1 MAGFNDYQSGGK
13 GFNSPDKIIENATYR
28 EFMQQAGGKDGLAS
42 KDQADVVNILN
53 NILDQLV
60 QNTNISNEQTNEIK
74 SALHERV
81 MGTANAPQ
89 AAKEG
94 TSLLNSF
101 IKSNTELIKGL
112 SQQKGL
118 TGNERGTLG
127 NISNSSLKQLVMLN
141 QGILNTLKQIA
152 VGINT
157 SAGIFDKFHA
167 DFIEIDASNDKR
179 EDKAN
184 QEQLGKLDLVRQII
198 AYGLFS
204 SPTVNKLQQLGTSLM
219 GLGLMKVMGSNAPE
233 PIKKLAAG
241 AIYLQIPQTLMQI
254 IGIVVTQSLSKWL
267 MTSASNLLKNGLKD
281 GLANPAKNMFGNIGA
296 NSSKLLPKKTNPFAI
311 GGALLV
317 AGIGATV
324 AGVMAH
330 RKKMKEND
338 AKIDADPRFSEDQKE
353 REKLKA
359 HSASGARAGIA
370 GGVLT
375 GAGIGAIVGSII
387 LPSVGT
393 AKGAVVGG
401 LIGLIA
407 GPLIGAIVG
416 GWKHFGILGK
426 DIKAGFSK
434 GLQTV
439 GDKITQGAKWASEHK
454 DQFLSVLKPINK
466 VLSII
471 LEMLQPFFALFKML
485 YNAASKFFNKNK
497 GDKGP
502 NTIFNPGKSGV
513 IGNALERLNK
523 GSTKY
528 TVDKKG
534 NAYIGGHLITSG
546 YGERIHPSGTGNKM
560 DGKKHFHKGVDIAY
574 KEGEKISAFMGGQVV
589 YAGDRNDGYGN
600 TVEIKDKNG
609 AIHKYHH
616 GQSIPQAI
624 MDAYR
629 TGKTIDDN
637 TVVMKAGHTGYAT
650 GTHLDYEVWQNG
662 KHTHPLEYLAK
673 QAEEKARAEKA
684 KKEAE
689 EAKWRK
695 EHPIQAKA
703 KDATNLVKQAVS
715 ANNNSKS
722 DKTGIKDFVDRQN
735 GTTVNLVNGGMK

>member
-28 EFMQQAGGKDGLAS
+28 EFMQQAGGKEGLAS

-53 NILDQLV
+53 SMLNQLV
-60 QNTNISNEQTNEIK
+60 QNTNISNEYVNEIK

-101 IKSNTELIKGL
+101 IKSNTELLKGL
-112 SQQKGL
+112 SQQKAL

-127 NISNSSLKQLVMLN
+127 SISNSSLKQLVMLN

-179 EDKAN
+179 EEKAN

-204 SPTVNKLQQLGTSLM
+204 SPTVSKLQQLGTSLM

-254 IGIVVTQSLSKWL
+254 IGIVITQSLSKWL

-281 GLANPAKNMFGNIGA
+281 GLANPAKNMFGNIGT
-296 NSSKLLPKKTNPFAI
+296 NFSKLLPIITNPFVI

-338 AKIDADPRFSEDQKE
+338 AKIDADPRLSEDQKE

-370 GGVLT
+370 GGALT

-387 LPSVGT
+387 PGVGT
-393 AKGAVVGG
+393 AIGAVVGG

-416 GWKHFGILGK
+416 GWKHFGIIGK

-454 DQFLSVLKPINK
+454 DQFLSVLKPISK
-466 VLSII
+466 VLLTI
-471 LEMLQPFFALFKML
+471 LEMSLPFFALFKML

-497 GDKGP
+497 GDEGP
-502 NTIFNPGKSGV
+502 SSNTIYNPGQSGI

-546 YGERIHPSGTGNKM
+546 YGERTHPSGTGSKS
-560 DGKKHFHKGVDIAY
+560 DGKKHFHKGVDIIY
-574 KEGEKISAFMGGQVV
+574 KEGEAIGAFMGGQVV
-589 YAGDRNDGYGN
+589 YAGNRKDGYGN

-624 MDAYR
+624 MDAYK
-629 TGKTIDDN
+629 TGKSIKDN
-637 TVVMKAGHTGYAT
+637 TVIMKAGHTGYAT

-673 QAEEKARAEKA
+673 DAEEKARAEKA

-695 EHPIQAKA
+695 EHPVQAA
-703 KDATNLVKQAVS
+703 VKDTANLVKQAVS
-715 ANNNSKS
+715 VNNSKS
-722 DKTGIKDFVDRQN
+722 DKTGIKDFVDKQN
-735 GTTVNLVNGGMK
+735 GTTVNLVNGGM

>member
-28 EFMQQAGGKDGLAS
+28 EFMQQAGGKEGLAS

-112 SQQKGL
+112 SQQKSL

-127 NISNSSLKQLVMLN
+127 SISNSSLKQLVLLN
-141 QGILNTLKQIA
+141 QGILSTLKQIA

-157 SAGIFDKFHA
+157 SSGIFDKFHA

-198 AYGLFS
+198 AYGLFN
-204 SPTVNKLQQLGTSLM
+204 SPTANKLQQLGSSLM

-296 NSSKLLPKKTNPFAI
+296 NFSKLLPIITNPFVI

-338 AKIDADPRFSEDQKE
+338 AKIDADPRLSKDQKE

-359 HSASGARAGIA
+359 HTASGARAGIA
-370 GGVLT
+370 GGALT

-387 LPSVGT
+387 PGVGT
-393 AKGAVVGG
+393 AIGAVVGG

-434 GLQTV
+434 GLQIV
-439 GDKITQGAKWASEHK
+439 GDKITQGARWASEHK
-454 DQFLSVLKPINK
+454 DQLLSVLKPISK
-466 VLSII
+466 VLLTI
-471 LEMLQPFFALFKML
+471 LEMSLPFFALFKML
-485 YNAASKFFNKNK
+485 YNAVSKFFNKNK
-497 GDKGP
+497 DDNSDTGDGIPLGDKILHPIRTKKESEMAKQLG
-502 NTIFNPGKSGV
+502 SGYV
-513 IGNALERLNK
+513 NMRQLGLK
-523 GSTKY
+523 GSISSGNSIPFIKKENANNVKFLDNFFTSRGYKIDY
-528 TVDKKG
+528 TSAMG
-534 NAYIGGHLITSG
+534 GGHAGGARS
-546 YGERIHPSGTGNKM
+546 HASGNKL
-560 DGKKHFHKGVDIAY
+560 DFVLYKNGKRVRATKA
-574 KEGEKISAFMGGQVV
+574 EEALLTQMGFIN
-589 YAGDRNDGYGN
+589 A
-600 TVEIKDKNG
+600 NG
-609 AIHKYHH
+609 AIGYHRNAD
-616 GQSIPQAI
+616 GP
-624 MDAYR
+624 
-629 TGKTIDDN
+629 
-637 TVVMKAGHTGYAT
+637 GYHNDSHIGSGVNLSAT
-650 GTHLDYEVWQNG
+650 SEGRAW
-662 KHTHPLEYLAK
+662 LAK
-673 QAEEKARAEKA
+673 DAEEKAKKA

-689 EAKWRK
+689 EKAKEAKWRK
-695 EHPIQAKA
+695 EHPVQATV
-703 KDATNLVKQAVS
+703 KDTTNFVKQAVS
-715 ANNNSKS
+715 AYNNSKS

-735 GTTVNLVNGGMK
+735 NTTTNLVNGGMR

>member
-28 EFMQQAGGKDGLAS
+28 EFMQQAGGKEGLAS

-112 SQQKGL
+112 SQQKAL

-127 NISNSSLKQLVMLN
+127 SISNSSLKQLVMLN

-152 VGINT
+152 VGVNT

-179 EDKAN
+179 EDRAN

-296 NSSKLLPKKTNPFAI
+296 NFSKLLPIITNPFVI

-370 GGVLT
+370 GGALT

-387 LPSVGT
+387 PGVGT
-393 AKGAVVGG
+393 AIGAVVGG

-416 GWKHFGILGK
+416 GWKHFGIIGK

-454 DQFLSVLKPINK
+454 DQFLSVLKPISK
-466 VLSII
+466 VLLTI
-471 LEMLQPFFALFKML
+471 LEMSLPFFALFKML

-497 GDKGP
+497 GDEGP
-502 NTIFNPGKSGV
+502 NTIYNPGKSGR

-560 DGKKHFHKGVDIAY
+560 DGKKHFHKGIDIAY
-574 KEGEKISAFMGGQVV
+574 KEGAPIGAFMGGQVV
-589 YAGDRNDGYGN
+589 YAGNRKDGYGN

-616 GQSIPQAI
+616 GKSIPQAI
-624 MDAYR
+624 MDAYK
-629 TGKTIDDN
+629 TGKAIEDN
-637 TVVMKAGHTGYAT
+637 TVIMNAGHTGTVT

-662 KHTHPLEYLAK
+662 KHTNPLEYLAK
-673 QAEEKARAEKA
+673 DAEEKARAEKA

-695 EHPIQAKA
+695 EHPVQATV
-703 KDATNLVKQAVS
+703 KDTTNLVKQAVS

-722 DKTGIKDFVDRQN
+722 DKTGIKDFADRQN
-735 GTTVNLVNGGMK
+735 NTTNNLVNGGMR

>member
-28 EFMQQAGGKDGLAS
+28 EFMQQAGGKEGLAS

-112 SQQKGL
+112 SQQKSL

-127 NISNSSLKQLVMLN
+127 SISNSSLKQLVMLN

-152 VGINT
+152 VGVNT

-296 NSSKLLPKKTNPFAI
+296 NFSKLLPIITNPFVI

-330 RKKMKEND
+330 SCLLYTSPS
-338 AKIDADPRFSEDQKE
+338 PRDKRGS
-353 REKLKA
+353 RMPS
-359 HSASGARAGIA
+359 SA
-370 GGVLT
+370 
-375 GAGIGAIVGSII
+375 
-387 LPSVGT
+387 
-393 AKGAVVGG
+393 
-401 LIGLIA
+401 
-407 GPLIGAIVG
+407 
-416 GWKHFGILGK
+416 
-426 DIKAGFSK
+426 
-434 GLQTV
+434 
-439 GDKITQGAKWASEHK
+439 
-454 DQFLSVLKPINK
+454 
-466 VLSII
+466 
-471 LEMLQPFFALFKML
+471 
-485 YNAASKFFNKNK
+485 
-497 GDKGP
+497 
-502 NTIFNPGKSGV
+502 
-513 IGNALERLNK
+513 
-523 GSTKY
+523 
-528 TVDKKG
+528 
-534 NAYIGGHLITSG
+534 
-546 YGERIHPSGTGNKM
+546 
-560 DGKKHFHKGVDIAY
+560 
-574 KEGEKISAFMGGQVV
+574 
-589 YAGDRNDGYGN
+589 
-600 TVEIKDKNG
+600 
-609 AIHKYHH
+609 
-616 GQSIPQAI
+616 
-624 MDAYR
+624 
-629 TGKTIDDN
+629 
-637 TVVMKAGHTGYAT
+637 
-650 GTHLDYEVWQNG
+650 
-662 KHTHPLEYLAK
+662 
-673 QAEEKARAEKA
+673 
-684 KKEAE
+684 
-689 EAKWRK
+689 
-695 EHPIQAKA
+695 
-703 KDATNLVKQAVS
+703 
-715 ANNNSKS
+715 
-722 DKTGIKDFVDRQN
+722 
-735 GTTVNLVNGGMK
+735 

>member
-101 IKSNTELIKGL
+101 IKSNTELLKGL
-112 SQQKGL
+112 SQQKSL

-127 NISNSSLKQLVMLN
+127 SISNSSLKQLVMLN

-152 VGINT
+152 VGVNT

-254 IGIVVTQSLSKWL
+254 IGIVVTQSLSNWL

-296 NSSKLLPKKTNPFAI
+296 NFSKLLPIITNPFVI

-338 AKIDADPRFSEDQKE
+338 AKIDADPRLSEDQKE

-370 GGVLT
+370 GGALT

-387 LPSVGT
+387 PGVGT
-393 AKGAVVGG
+393 AIGAVVGG

-416 GWKHFGILGK
+416 GWKHFGIIGK

-454 DQFLSVLKPINK
+454 DQFLSVLKPISK
-466 VLSII
+466 VLLTI
-471 LEMLQPFFALFKML
+471 LEMSLPFFALFKML

-497 GDKGP
+497 GDEGP
-502 NTIFNPGKSGV
+502 NTIYNPGKSGI

-574 KEGEKISAFMGGQVV
+574 KEGDEIGAFMGGQVV
-589 YAGDRNDGYGN
+589 YAGNRNDDYGN

-624 MDAYR
+624 MDAYK
-629 TGKTIDDN
+629 TGKSIEDN
-637 TVVMKAGHTGYAT
+637 TVIMKAGHTGTVT

-662 KHTHPLEYLAK
+662 KHTNPLEYLAK
-673 QAEEKARAEKA
+673 DAEEKARAEKA

-695 EHPIQAKA
+695 EHPVQATV
-703 KDATNLVKQAVS
+703 KDTTNLVKQAVS

>member
-28 EFMQQAGGKDGLAS
+28 EFMQQAGGKEGLAS

-112 SQQKGL
+112 SQQKSL

-127 NISNSSLKQLVMLN
+127 SISNSSLKQLVMLN

-152 VGINT
+152 VGVNT

-179 EDKAN
+179 EDKAS

-296 NSSKLLPKKTNPFAI
+296 NFSKLLPIITNPFVI

-359 HSASGARAGIA
+359 HSASGARAGMASGAI
-370 GGVLT
+370 T
-375 GAGIGAIVGSII
+375 GAAIGTAI
-387 LPSVGT
+387 LPGVGT
-393 AKGAVVGG
+393 AIGTVLGLVVGG
-401 LIGLIA
+401 LLGKFIGGLKFREKKEKPNKDSQIVGEQISQTAKRNQERYEASNSTSKRILSQLMLMGAILFPPIIGLGLLIS
-407 GPLIGAIVG
+407 PLLEFFR
-416 GWKHFGILGK
+416 KRKTSDGIPL
-426 DIKAGFSK
+426 
-434 GLQTV
+434 
-439 GDKITQGAKWASEHK
+439 
-454 DQFLSVLKPINK
+454 
-466 VLSII
+466 
-471 LEMLQPFFALFKML
+471 
-485 YNAASKFFNKNK
+485 
-497 GDKGP
+497 
-502 NTIFNPGKSGV
+502 
-513 IGNALERLNK
+513 
-523 GSTKY
+523 
-528 TVDKKG
+528 
-534 NAYIGGHLITSG
+534 
-546 YGERIHPSGTGNKM
+546 
-560 DGKKHFHKGVDIAY
+560 
-574 KEGEKISAFMGGQVV
+574 GEKILHPIRTKKESEMATQLGSGYVNMRQLGLKGSISSVNSIPFIKKENADNVKFLDSFFTSRGYKIDYTSAMGGGHAGGARSHASGNKLDYVLYKNGKQVRATKAEEV
-589 YAGDRNDGYGN
+589 ILTQMGFINA
-600 TVEIKDKNG
+600 NG
-609 AIHKYHH
+609 AIGYHRNAD
-616 GQSIPQAI
+616 GP
-624 MDAYR
+624 
-629 TGKTIDDN
+629 
-637 TVVMKAGHTGYAT
+637 GYHNDSHIGSGINLSAT
-650 GTHLDYEVWQNG
+650 SEGRSW
-662 KHTHPLEYLAK
+662 LAS
-673 QAEEKARAEKA
+673 QAEENAKKAKEKA
-684 KKEAE
+684 QKEAE

-695 EHPIQAKA
+695 EHPVQATV
-703 KDATNLVKQAVS
+703 KDTANLVKQAVS

-735 GTTVNLVNGGMK
+735 NTTNNLVNGGMR

>member
-101 IKSNTELIKGL
+101 IKSNTELLKGL
-112 SQQKGL
+112 SQQKSL

-127 NISNSSLKQLVMLN
+127 SISNSSLKQLVMLN

-152 VGINT
+152 VGVNT

-296 NSSKLLPKKTNPFAI
+296 NFSKLLPIITNPFVI

-338 AKIDADPRFSEDQKE
+338 AKIDADPRLSEDQKE

-359 HSASGARAGIA
+359 HFASGARAGIA
-370 GGVLT
+370 GGALT

-387 LPSVGT
+387 PGVGT
-393 AKGAVVGG
+393 AIGAVVGG

-416 GWKHFGILGK
+416 GWKHFGIIGK

-454 DQFLSVLKPINK
+454 DQFLSVLKPIGK
-466 VLSII
+466 VLLTI
-471 LEMLQPFFALFKML
+471 LEMSLPFFALFKML

-497 GDKGP
+497 GDEGP
-502 NTIFNPGKSGV
+502 NTIYNPGKSGI

-574 KEGEKISAFMGGQVV
+574 KEGDEIGAFMGGQVV
-589 YAGDRNDGYGN
+589 YAGNRNDDYGN

-624 MDAYR
+624 MDAYK
-629 TGKTIDDN
+629 TGKSIEDN
-637 TVVMKAGHTGYAT
+637 TVIMKAGHTGTVT

-673 QAEEKARAEKA
+673 DAEEKARAEKA

-695 EHPIQAKA
+695 EHPVQATV
-703 KDATNLVKQAVS
+703 KDTANLVKQAVS

>member
-28 EFMQQAGGKDGLAS
+28 EFMQQAGGKEGLAS

-112 SQQKGL
+112 SQQKSL

-127 NISNSSLKQLVMLN
+127 SISNSSLKQLVMLN

-152 VGINT
+152 VGVNT

-219 GLGLMKVMGSNAPE
+219 GLGLMKIMGSNAPE

-296 NSSKLLPKKTNPFAI
+296 NFSKLLPIITNPFVI

-359 HSASGARAGIA
+359 HTASGARAGIA
-370 GGVLT
+370 GGALT

-387 LPSVGT
+387 PGVGT
-393 AKGAVVGG
+393 AIGAVVGG

-454 DQFLSVLKPINK
+454 DQFLSVLKPISK
-466 VLSII
+466 VLLTI
-471 LEMLQPFFALFKML
+471 LEMSLPFFALFKML

-497 GDKGP
+497 DDEGP
-502 NTIFNPGKSGV
+502 NTIYNPGKSGV

-546 YGERIHPSGTGNKM
+546 YGERTHPSGTGSKS

-574 KEGEKISAFMGGQVV
+574 KEGESIGAFMGGQVV
-589 YAGDRNDGYGN
+589 YAGNRNDGYGN

-624 MDAYR
+624 MDAYK
-629 TGKTIDDN
+629 TGKSIKDN
-637 TVVMKAGHTGYAT
+637 TVIMKAGHTGYAT

-673 QAEEKARAEKA
+673 DAEEKARAEKA

-695 EHPIQAKA
+695 EHPVQATV
-703 KDATNLVKQAVS
+703 KDTTNLVKQAVS

-722 DKTGIKDFVDRQN
+722 DKTGIKDFADRQN
-735 GTTVNLVNGGMK
+735 NTTTNLVNGGMW

>member
-101 IKSNTELIKGL
+101 IKSNTELLKGL
-112 SQQKGL
+112 SQQKSL

-127 NISNSSLKQLVMLN
+127 SISNSSLKQLVMLN

-152 VGINT
+152 VGVNT

-296 NSSKLLPKKTNPFAI
+296 NFSKLLPIITNPFVI

-370 GGVLT
+370 GGALT

-387 LPSVGT
+387 PGVGT
-393 AKGAVVGG
+393 AIGAVVGG

-416 GWKHFGILGK
+416 GWKHFGIIGK

-454 DQFLSVLKPINK
+454 DQFLSVLKPISK
-466 VLSII
+466 VLLTI
-471 LEMLQPFFALFKML
+471 LEMSLPFFALFKML
-485 YNAASKFFNKNK
+485 YNAASKFFNKNQ
-497 GDKGP
+497 GDEGP
-502 NTIFNPGKSGV
+502 NTIYNPGKSGI

-546 YGERIHPSGTGNKM
+546 YGERTHPSGTGSKS

-574 KEGEKISAFMGGQVV
+574 KEGEPIGAFMGGQVV
-589 YAGDRNDGYGN
+589 YAGNRNDGYGN

-624 MDAYR
+624 MDAYK
-629 TGKTIDDN
+629 TGKTIKDN

-662 KHTHPLEYLAK
+662 RHTHPLEYLAK
-673 QAEEKARAEKA
+673 DAEEKARAEKA

-695 EHPIQAKA
+695 EHPVQATV
-703 KDATNLVKQAVS
+703 KDTTKFVKQAVS
-715 ANNNSKS
+715 TYNNSKS

-735 GTTVNLVNGGMK
+735 NTTTNLVNGGMR

>member
-101 IKSNTELIKGL
+101 IKSNTELLKGL
-112 SQQKGL
+112 SQQKSL

-127 NISNSSLKQLVMLN
+127 SISNSSLKQLVMLN

-152 VGINT
+152 VGVNT

-204 SPTVNKLQQLGTSLM
+204 SPTINKLQQLGTSLM
-219 GLGLMKVMGSNAPE
+219 GLGLMKIMGSNAPE

-296 NSSKLLPKKTNPFAI
+296 NFSKLLPIITNPFVI

-370 GGVLT
+370 GGALT

-387 LPSVGT
+387 PGVGT
-393 AKGAVVGG
+393 AIGAVVGG

-407 GPLIGAIVG
+407 GPLVGAIVG
-416 GWKHFGILGK
+416 GWKHFGIIGK

-454 DQFLSVLKPINK
+454 DQFLSVLKPISK
-466 VLSII
+466 VLLTI
-471 LEMLQPFFALFKML
+471 LEMSLPFFALFKML
-485 YNAASKFFNKNK
+485 YNAASKFFNKNQ
-497 GDKGP
+497 GDEGP
-502 NTIFNPGKSGV
+502 NTIYNPGKSGI

-546 YGERIHPSGTGNKM
+546 YGERTHPSGTGSKS

-574 KEGEKISAFMGGQVV
+574 KEGEPIGAFMGGQVV
-589 YAGDRNDGYGN
+589 YAGNRNDGYGN

-624 MDAYR
+624 MDAYK
-629 TGKTIDDN
+629 TGKTIKDN

-662 KHTHPLEYLAK
+662 RHTHPLEYLAK
-673 QAEEKARAEKA
+673 DAEEKARAEKA

-695 EHPIQAKA
+695 EHPVQATV
-703 KDATNLVKQAVS
+703 KDTTKFVKQAVS
-715 ANNNSKS
+715 TYNNSKS

-735 GTTVNLVNGGMK
+735 NTTTNLVNGGMR

>member
-112 SQQKGL
+112 SQQKAL

-127 NISNSSLKQLVMLN
+127 SISNSSLKQLVMLN

-152 VGINT
+152 VGVNT

-281 GLANPAKNMFGNIGA
+281 GLANPTKNMFGNIGA
-296 NSSKLLPKKTNPFAI
+296 NFSKLLPIITNPFVI

-359 HSASGARAGIA
+359 HSASGARAGIT
-370 GGVLT
+370 GGALT

-387 LPSVGT
+387 PGVGT
-393 AKGAVVGG
+393 AIGAVVGG

-416 GWKHFGILGK
+416 GWKHFGIIGK

-454 DQFLSVLKPINK
+454 DQFLSVLKPISK
-466 VLSII
+466 VLLTI
-471 LEMLQPFFALFKML
+471 LEMSLPFFALFKML
-485 YNAASKFFNKNK
+485 YNAAIKFFNKNQ
-497 GDKGP
+497 GDEGP
-502 NTIFNPGKSGV
+502 NSIYNPEKSGV

-574 KEGEKISAFMGGQVV
+574 KEGEAIGAFMGGQVV
-589 YAGDRNDGYGN
+589 YAGNRNDGYGN

-616 GQSIPQAI
+616 GQSISQAI
-624 MDAYR
+624 MDAYK
-629 TGKTIDDN
+629 TGKSIKDN
-637 TVVMKAGHTGYAT
+637 TVIMKAGHTGTVT

-673 QAEEKARAEKA
+673 DAEEKARAEKA

-689 EAKWRK
+689 KAKWRK
-695 EHPIQAKA
+695 EHPVQATV
-703 KDATNLVKQAVS
+703 KDTANLVKQAVS

>member
-101 IKSNTELIKGL
+101 IKSNTELLKGL

-296 NSSKLLPKKTNPFAI
+296 NFSKLLPIITNPFVI

-370 GGVLT
+370 GGALT
-375 GAGIGAIVGSII
+375 GAGIGAMVGSII
-387 LPSVGT
+387 PGVGT
-393 AKGAVVGG
+393 AIGAVVGG

-485 YNAASKFFNKNK
+485 YNAVSKFFNKNK
-497 GDKGP
+497 GDEGP
-502 NTIFNPGKSGV
+502 NTIYNPGKSGV

-546 YGERIHPSGTGNKM
+546 YGERTHPSGTGSKS

-574 KEGEKISAFMGGQVV
+574 KEGEAIGAFMGGQVV
-589 YAGDRNDGYGN
+589 YAGNRNDGYGN

-624 MDAYR
+624 KDAYR
-629 TGKTIDDN
+629 TGKTIGDN

-673 QAEEKARAEKA
+673 DAEEKARAEKA

-689 EAKWRK
+689 KAKWRK

-715 ANNNSKS
+715 ANTNSKS

>member
-296 NSSKLLPKKTNPFAI
+296 NFSKLLPIITNPFVI

-370 GGVLT
+370 GGALT

-387 LPSVGT
+387 PGVGT
-393 AKGAVVGG
+393 AIGAVVGG

-466 VLSII
+466 DLSII
-471 LEMLQPFFALFKML
+471 LEMLLPFFALLKML

-560 DGKKHFHKGVDIAY
+560 DGKKHFHTGVDIDY
-574 KEGEKISAFMGGQVV
+574 KEGEKIRAFMGGQVV
-589 YAGDRNDGYGN
+589 FAGDRKDGYGN

-624 MDAYR
+624 MDAYK
-629 TGKTIDDN
+629 TGKSIKDN
-637 TVVMKAGHTGYAT
+637 TVIMKAGHTGTAT
-650 GTHLDYEVWQNG
+650 GAHLDYEVWQNG

-673 QAEEKARAEKA
+673 DAEEKARAEKA

-695 EHPIQAKA
+695 EHPVQAA
-703 KDATNLVKQAVS
+703 VKDTTNLVKQAVS

>member
-112 SQQKGL
+112 SQQKAL

-127 NISNSSLKQLVMLN
+127 SISNSSLKQLVMLN

-152 VGINT
+152 VGVNT

-296 NSSKLLPKKTNPFAI
+296 NFSKLLPIITNPFVI

-370 GGVLT
+370 GGALT

-387 LPSVGT
+387 PGVGT
-393 AKGAVVGG
+393 AIGAVVGG

-416 GWKHFGILGK
+416 GWKHFGIIGK

-454 DQFLSVLKPINK
+454 DQFLSVLKPISK
-466 VLSII
+466 VLLTI
-471 LEMLQPFFALFKML
+471 LEMSLPFFALFKML
-485 YNAASKFFNKNK
+485 YNAASKFFNKNQ
-497 GDKGP
+497 GDEGP
-502 NTIFNPGKSGV
+502 NTIYNPGKSGV

-574 KEGEKISAFMGGQVV
+574 KEGEAIGAFMGGQVV
-589 YAGDRNDGYGN
+589 YAGNRNDGYGN

-624 MDAYR
+624 MDAYK
-629 TGKTIDDN
+629 TGKSIEDN
-637 TVVMKAGHTGYAT
+637 TVIMKAGHTGTVT

-673 QAEEKARAEKA
+673 DAEEKARAEKA

-695 EHPIQAKA
+695 EHPVQATV
-703 KDATNLVKQAVS
+703 KDTANLVKQAVS

>member
-112 SQQKGL
+112 SQQKAL

-127 NISNSSLKQLVMLN
+127 SISNSSLKQLVMLN

-152 VGINT
+152 VGVNT

-179 EDKAN
+179 EDRAN

-296 NSSKLLPKKTNPFAI
+296 NFSKLLPIITNPFVI

-370 GGVLT
+370 GGALT

-387 LPSVGT
+387 PGVGT
-393 AKGAVVGG
+393 AIGAVVGG

-434 GLQTV
+434 GLQIV

-454 DQFLSVLKPINK
+454 DQFLSVLKPISK
-466 VLSII
+466 VLLTI
-471 LEMLQPFFALFKML
+471 LEMSLPFFALFKML
-485 YNAASKFFNKNK
+485 YNVVSKFLNRNKDDNSDT
-497 GDKGP
+497 GDGIP
-502 NTIFNPGKSGV
+502 V
-513 IGNALERLNK
+513 
-523 GSTKY
+523 
-528 TVDKKG
+528 
-534 NAYIGGHLITSG
+534 
-546 YGERIHPSGTGNKM
+546 
-560 DGKKHFHKGVDIAY
+560 
-574 KEGEKISAFMGGQVV
+574 GEKILHPIRTKKESEMATQLGSRYVNLRQLGLKGSISSGNSIPFIKKENANNVKFLDNFFTSRGYKIDYTSAMGGGH
-589 YAGDRNDGYGN
+589 AGGARSHASGN
-600 TVEIKDKNG
+600 KLDFVLYKNGKRVRATKAEEALLTQMGFINANG
-609 AIHKYHH
+609 AIGYHRNAD
-616 GQSIPQAI
+616 GP
-624 MDAYR
+624 
-629 TGKTIDDN
+629 
-637 TVVMKAGHTGYAT
+637 GYHNDSHIGSGVNLSAT
-650 GTHLDYEVWQNG
+650 SEGRAW
-662 KHTHPLEYLAK
+662 LAK
-673 QAEEKARAEKA
+673 DAEEKAKKA

-689 EAKWRK
+689 EKAKEAKWRK
-695 EHPIQAKA
+695 EHPVQATV
-703 KDATNLVKQAVS
+703 KDTTKFVKQAVS
-715 ANNNSKS
+715 TYNNSKS

-735 GTTVNLVNGGMK
+735 NTTTNLVNGGMR

>member
-28 EFMQQAGGKDGLAS
+28 EFMQQAGGKEGLAS

-112 SQQKGL
+112 SQQKSL

-127 NISNSSLKQLVMLN
+127 SISNSSLKQLVMLN
-141 QGILNTLKQIA
+141 QGILSTLKQIA

-157 SAGIFDKFHA
+157 SSGIFDKFHA

-204 SPTVNKLQQLGTSLM
+204 SPTANKLQQLGTSLM

-267 MTSASNLLKNGLKD
+267 MTSASNLFKD
-281 GLANPAKNMFGNIGA
+281 GIIKGLINPAKGMFGSLGSAFMRI
-296 NSSKLLPKKTNPFAI
+296 LPMMANPFVI
-311 GGALLV
+311 GGALII
-317 AGIGATV
+317 AGIAATI
-324 AGVMAH
+324 AGINAH

-338 AKIDADPRFSEDQKE
+338 AKIDADPRLSEDQKE

-359 HSASGARAGIA
+359 HTASGARAGIA
-370 GGVLT
+370 GGALT

-387 LPSVGT
+387 PGVGT
-393 AKGAVVGG
+393 AIGAVVGG

-434 GLQTV
+434 GLQIV
-439 GDKITQGAKWASEHK
+439 GDKITQGARWASEHK
-454 DQFLSVLKPINK
+454 DQLLSVLKPISK
-466 VLSII
+466 VLLTI
-471 LEMLQPFFALFKML
+471 LEMSLPFFALFKML
-485 YNAASKFFNKNK
+485 YNAVSKFFNKNK
-497 GDKGP
+497 DDNSDTGDGIPLGDKILHPIRTKKESEMAKQLG
-502 NTIFNPGKSGV
+502 SGYV
-513 IGNALERLNK
+513 NMRQLGLK
-523 GSTKY
+523 GSISSGNSIPFIKKENANNVKFLDNFFTSRGYKIDY
-528 TVDKKG
+528 TSAMG
-534 NAYIGGHLITSG
+534 GGHAGGARS
-546 YGERIHPSGTGNKM
+546 HASGNKL
-560 DGKKHFHKGVDIAY
+560 DFVLYKNKKKVQATKAEEAILTQ
-574 KEGEKISAFMGGQVV
+574 MGFIN
-589 YAGDRNDGYGN
+589 A
-600 TVEIKDKNG
+600 NG
-609 AIHKYHH
+609 AIGYHRNAD
-616 GQSIPQAI
+616 GP
-624 MDAYR
+624 
-629 TGKTIDDN
+629 
-637 TVVMKAGHTGYAT
+637 
-650 GTHLDYEVWQNG
+650 G
-662 KHTHPLEYLAK
+662 KHYDSHIGSGVNLSATSEGRAWLAK
-673 QAEEKARAEKA
+673 DAEEKAKKAKEKA
-684 KKEAE
+684 QKEAK

-695 EHPIQAKA
+695 EHPVQATV
-703 KDATNLVKQAVS
+703 KDTTNFVKQAVS
-715 ANNNSKS
+715 AYNNSKS

-735 GTTVNLVNGGMK
+735 NTTTNLVNGGMR

>member
-112 SQQKGL
+112 SQQKSL

-127 NISNSSLKQLVMLN
+127 SISNSSLKQLVMLN

-152 VGINT
+152 VGVNT

-179 EDKAN
+179 EDRAS

-296 NSSKLLPKKTNPFAI
+296 NFSKLLPIITNPFVI

-370 GGVLT
+370 GGALA

-387 LPSVGT
+387 PGVGT
-393 AKGAVVGG
+393 AIGAVVGG

-434 GLQTV
+434 GLQIV

-454 DQFLSVLKPINK
+454 DQFLSVLKPISK
-466 VLSII
+466 VLLTI
-471 LEMLQPFFALFKML
+471 LEMSLPFFALFKML

-497 GDKGP
+497 DDEGP
-502 NTIFNPGKSGV
+502 NTIYNPGKSGV

-528 TVDKKG
+528 TVDKNG

-546 YGERIHPSGTGNKM
+546 YGERIHPTGTGSKS
-560 DGKKHFHKGVDIAY
+560 DGKKHFHKGVDIIY
-574 KEGEKISAFMGGQVV
+574 KEGEAIGAFMGGQVV
-589 YAGDRNDGYGN
+589 YAGNRNDGYGN

-624 MDAYR
+624 MDAYK
-629 TGKTIDDN
+629 TGKSIKAN
-637 TVVMKAGHTGYAT
+637 TVIMKAGHTGT
-650 GTHLDYEVWQNG
+650 TRGTHLDYEVWQNG

-673 QAEEKARAEKA
+673 DAEEKARAEKA
-684 KKEAE
+684 QKEAK

-695 EHPIQAKA
+695 EHPVQATV
-703 KDATNLVKQAVS
+703 KDTTKFVKQAVS
-715 ANNNSKS
+715 AYNNSKS
-722 DKTGIKDFVDRQN
+722 DKTGIKDFADRQN
-735 GTTVNLVNGGMK
+735 NTTTNLVNGGMR

>member
-112 SQQKGL
+112 SQQKAL

-127 NISNSSLKQLVMLN
+127 SISNSSLKQLVMLN

-152 VGINT
+152 VGVNT

-204 SPTVNKLQQLGTSLM
+204 SPTANKLQQLGSSLI

-267 MTSASNLLKNGLKD
+267 TTSASNLLKNGITN
-281 GLANPAKNMFGNIGA
+281 GLINPAKGMFGSLG
-296 NSSKLLPKKTNPFAI
+296 SVFMRMLPMMANPFVI
-311 GGALLV
+311 GGALLI

-338 AKIDADPRFSEDQKE
+338 ARIDADPRLSKDQKE

-359 HSASGARAGIA
+359 HTASGARAGIA
-370 GGVLT
+370 GGALT

-387 LPSVGT
+387 PGVGT
-393 AKGAVVGG
+393 AIGAVVGG

-416 GWKHFGILGK
+416 GWKHFGIIGK

-439 GDKITQGAKWASEHK
+439 GDKVTQGAKWASEHK
-454 DQFLSVLKPINK
+454 DQFLSVLKPISK
-466 VLSII
+466 VLLTI
-471 LEMLQPFFALFKML
+471 LEMSLPFFALFKML

-497 GDKGP
+497 GDEGP
-502 NTIFNPGKSGV
+502 NTIYNPGKSGI

-560 DGKKHFHKGVDIAY
+560 DGKKHFHKGIDIAY
-574 KEGEKISAFMGGQVV
+574 KEGDPIGAFMGGQVV
-589 YAGDRNDGYGN
+589 YAGNRKDGYGN

-616 GQSIPQAI
+616 GKSIPQAI
-624 MDAYR
+624 MDAYK
-629 TGKTIDDN
+629 TGKAIEDN
-637 TVVMKAGHTGYAT
+637 TVIMNAGHTGSAT

-662 KHTHPLEYLAK
+662 KHTNPLEYLAK
-673 QAEEKARAEKA
+673 DAEEKARAEKA

-695 EHPIQAKA
+695 EHPVQAKA

-722 DKTGIKDFVDRQN
+722 DQTGIKDFADRQN
-735 GTTVNLVNGGMK
+735 NTTNNLVNGGMR

>member
-1 MAGFNDYQSGGK
+1 
-13 GFNSPDKIIENATYR
+13 
-28 EFMQQAGGKDGLAS
+28 
-42 KDQADVVNILN
+42 
-53 NILDQLV
+53 
-60 QNTNISNEQTNEIK
+60 
-74 SALHERV
+74 
-81 MGTANAPQ
+81 
-89 AAKEG
+89 
-94 TSLLNSF
+94 
-101 IKSNTELIKGL
+101 
-112 SQQKGL
+112 
-118 TGNERGTLG
+118 
-127 NISNSSLKQLVMLN
+127 
-141 QGILNTLKQIA
+141 
-152 VGINT
+152 
-157 SAGIFDKFHA
+157 
-167 DFIEIDASNDKR
+167 
-179 EDKAN
+179 
-184 QEQLGKLDLVRQII
+184 
-198 AYGLFS
+198 
-204 SPTVNKLQQLGTSLM
+204 M

-281 GLANPAKNMFGNIGA
+281 GLANPAKTMFGNIGA
-296 NSSKLLPKKTNPFAI
+296 NFSKLLPIITNPFVI

-370 GGVLT
+370 GGALT
-375 GAGIGAIVGSII
+375 GAGIGAMVGSII
-387 LPSVGT
+387 PGVGT
-393 AKGAVVGG
+393 AIGAVVGG

-416 GWKHFGILGK
+416 GWKHFGIIGK

-454 DQFLSVLKPINK
+454 DQFLSVLKPISK
-466 VLSII
+466 VLLTI
-471 LEMLQPFFALFKML
+471 LEMSLPFFALFKML

-497 GDKGP
+497 GDEGP
-502 NTIFNPGKSGV
+502 NTIYNPGKSGV

-546 YGERIHPSGTGNKM
+546 YGERTHPSGTGSKS

-574 KEGEKISAFMGGQVV
+574 KEGEAIGAFMGGQVV
-589 YAGDRNDGYGN
+589 YAGNRNDGYGN

-616 GQSIPQAI
+616 GKSIPQAI
-624 MDAYR
+624 MDAYK
-629 TGKTIDDN
+629 TGKAIEDN
-637 TVVMKAGHTGYAT
+637 TVIMNAGHTGTVT

-673 QAEEKARAEKA
+673 DAEEKARAEKA

-715 ANNNSKS
+715 ANTNSKS

>member
-28 EFMQQAGGKDGLAS
+28 EFMQQAGGKEGLAS

-112 SQQKGL
+112 SQQKSL

-127 NISNSSLKQLVMLN
+127 SISNSSLKQLVMLN

-152 VGINT
+152 VGVNT

-219 GLGLMKVMGSNAPE
+219 GLGLMKVMRSNAPE

-296 NSSKLLPKKTNPFAI
+296 NFSKLLPIITNPFVI

-370 GGVLT
+370 GGALT

-387 LPSVGT
+387 PGVGT
-393 AKGAVVGG
+393 AIGAVVGG

-416 GWKHFGILGK
+416 GWKHFGIIGK

-439 GDKITQGAKWASEHK
+439 GDKVTQGAKWASEHK
-454 DQFLSVLKPINK
+454 DQFLSVLKPISK
-466 VLSII
+466 VLLTI
-471 LEMLQPFFALFKML
+471 LEMSLPFFALFKML

-497 GDKGP
+497 GDEGP
-502 NTIFNPGKSGV
+502 NTIYNPGKSGV

-560 DGKKHFHKGVDIAY
+560 DGKKHFHPGVDIAY
-574 KEGEKISAFMGGQVV
+574 KEGEEVYAYMGGQVV
-589 YAGDRNDGYGN
+589 YAGNRNDGYGN

-624 MDAYR
+624 MDAYK
-629 TGKTIDDN
+629 TGKSIEDN
-637 TVVMKAGHTGYAT
+637 TVIMKAGHTGTVT

-673 QAEEKARAEKA
+673 DAEEKARAEKA

-715 ANNNSKS
+715 DNNNSKS
-722 DKTGIKDFVDRQN
+722 DKTGIKDFADRQN
-735 GTTVNLVNGGMK
+735 NTTTNLVNGGMK

>member
-1 MAGFNDYQSGGK
+1 MAGFDGYQSGGK

-74 SALHERV
+74 SALHEKV
-81 MGTANAPQ
+81 MGASNTPQ

-118 TGNERGTLG
+118 TGAERSNLSGIT
-127 NISNSSLKQLVMLN
+127 NSSLKQLVLLN
-141 QGILNTLKQIA
+141 QGILNTLKQIS
-152 VGINT
+152 VGINQNT
-157 SAGIFDKFHA
+157 GAFQKFNA
-167 DFIEIDASNDKR
+167 DFIEIDVSNDKQM
-179 EDKAN
+179 EKHNQAQLDK
-184 QEQLGKLDLVRQII
+184 LGLLQQVI
-198 AYGLFS
+198 AFGLFH
-204 SPTVNKLQQLGTSLM
+204 SPTATKLQQLGSSLI
-219 GLGLMKVMGSNAPE
+219 GLQLMKVIGSGAPE
-233 PIKKLAAG
+233 PLKKLAAG
-241 AIYLQIPQTLMQI
+241 AIYLEIPQTLMAI
-254 IGIVVTQSLSKWL
+254 IGMVVSQSLSNWL
-267 MTSASNLLKNGLKD
+267 MKSMGNLFKD
-281 GLANPAKNMFGNIGA
+281 GIMKGLVNPAKGLFGQIGGA
-296 NSSKLLPKKTNPFAI
+296 FTKMLPMLTNPFVI

-317 AGIGATV
+317 AGIAATI

-330 RKKMKEND
+330 RRKMREND
-338 AKIDADPRFSEDQKE
+338 AKIDSDPTLSADQKE

-370 GGVLT
+370 GGALA
-375 GAGIGAIVGSII
+375 GAGIGAMIGSII
-387 LPSVGT
+387 PGVGT
-393 AKGAVVGG
+393 LIGGAIGG
-401 LIGLIA
+401 LIGLVA

-416 GWKHFGILGK
+416 GWKHFGIIGK
-426 DIKAGFSK
+426 DLKAGFTK
-434 GLQTV
+434 GMHAV
-439 GDKITQGAKWASEHK
+439 GEKVVQGARWASEHK
-454 DQFLSVLKPINK
+454 DQFMSVLKPIGK
-466 VLSII
+466 VLMTL
-471 LEMLQPFFALFKML
+471 LELSMPFFIMFKMFA
-485 YNAASKFFNKNK
+485 NAASKFFNKGNN
-497 GDKGP
+497 DSGP
-502 NTIFNPGKSGV
+502 NTINNPGQSGK

-546 YGERIHPSGTGNKM
+546 YGERIHPTGTGNKM

-574 KEGEKISAFMGGQVV
+574 KEGDKIGAFMGGQVV
-589 YAGDRNDGYGN
+589 YAGNRNDGYGN

-624 MDAYR
+624 MDAYK
-629 TGKTIDDN
+629 TGKTIEDG
-637 TVVMKAGHTGYAT
+637 TVVMNAGHTGNAT

-673 QAEEKARAEKA
+673 EAEEKARAEKA

-695 EHPIQAKA
+695 EHPTQAKV
-703 KDATNLVKQAVS
+703 KDAVQFVKQVSS
-715 ANNNSKS
+715 ANSNNKS
-722 DKTGIKDFVDRQN
+722 DPTGIQDYTNKQN
-735 GTTVNLVNGGMK
+735 TTTKITNGGL

>member
-28 EFMQQAGGKDGLAS
+28 EFMQQAGGKEGLAS

-112 SQQKGL
+112 SQQKAL

-127 NISNSSLKQLVMLN
+127 SISNSSLKQLVMLN

-152 VGINT
+152 VGVNT

-179 EDKAN
+179 EDRAN

-296 NSSKLLPKKTNPFAI
+296 NFSKLLPIITNPFVI

-370 GGVLT
+370 GGALT

-387 LPSVGT
+387 PGVGT
-393 AKGAVVGG
+393 AIGAVVGG

-416 GWKHFGILGK
+416 GWKHFGIIGK

-454 DQFLSVLKPINK
+454 DQFLSVLKPISK
-466 VLSII
+466 VLLTI
-471 LEMLQPFFALFKML
+471 LEMSLPFFALFKML

-497 GDKGP
+497 GDEGP
-502 NTIFNPGKSGV
+502 NTIYNPGKSGR

-560 DGKKHFHKGVDIAY
+560 DGKKHFHKGIDIAY
-574 KEGEKISAFMGGQVV
+574 KEGAPIGAFMGGQVV
-589 YAGDRNDGYGN
+589 YAGNRKDGYGN

-616 GQSIPQAI
+616 GKSIPQAI
-624 MDAYR
+624 MDAYK
-629 TGKTIDDN
+629 TGKAIEDN
-637 TVVMKAGHTGYAT
+637 TVIMNAGHTGTVT

-673 QAEEKARAEKA
+673 DAEEKARAEKA

-695 EHPIQAKA
+695 EHPVQATV
-703 KDATNLVKQAVS
+703 KDTTNLVKQAVS

-735 GTTVNLVNGGMK
+735 NTTTNLVNGGMR

>member
-112 SQQKGL
+112 SQQKAL

-127 NISNSSLKQLVMLN
+127 SISNSSLKQLVMLN

-152 VGINT
+152 VGVNT

-296 NSSKLLPKKTNPFAI
+296 NFSKLLPIITNPFVI

-370 GGVLT
+370 GGALT

-387 LPSVGT
+387 PGVGT
-393 AKGAVVGG
+393 AIGAVVGG

-416 GWKHFGILGK
+416 GWKHFGIIGK

-454 DQFLSVLKPINK
+454 DQFLSVLKPISK
-466 VLSII
+466 VLLTI
-471 LEMLQPFFALFKML
+471 LEMSLPFFALFKML
-485 YNAASKFFNKNK
+485 YNAASKFFNKNQ
-497 GDKGP
+497 GDEGP
-502 NTIFNPGKSGV
+502 NTIYNPGKSGI

-574 KEGEKISAFMGGQVV
+574 KEGEAIGAFMGGQVV
-589 YAGDRNDGYGN
+589 YAGNRNDGYGN

-624 MDAYR
+624 MDAYK
-629 TGKTIDDN
+629 TGKSIEDN
-637 TVVMKAGHTGYAT
+637 TVIMKAGHTGTVT

-673 QAEEKARAEKA
+673 DAEEKARAEKA

-695 EHPIQAKA
+695 EHPVQATV
-703 KDATNLVKQAVS
+703 KDTANLVKQAVS

>member
-296 NSSKLLPKKTNPFAI
+296 NFSKLLPIITNPFVI

-370 GGVLT
+370 GGALT

-387 LPSVGT
+387 PGVGT
-393 AKGAVVGG
+393 AIGAVVGG

-497 GDKGP
+497 GDEGP
-502 NTIFNPGKSGV
+502 NTIYNPGKSGV

-574 KEGEKISAFMGGQVV
+574 KEGEKIRAFMGGQVV
-589 YAGDRNDGYGN
+589 FAGDRKDGYGN

-624 MDAYR
+624 MDAYK
-629 TGKTIDDN
+629 TGKSIKAN
-637 TVVMKAGHTGYAT
+637 TVIMKAGHTGTAT
-650 GTHLDYEVWQNG
+650 GAHLDYEVVQNG
-662 KHTHPLEYLAK
+662 KYTHPLEYLAK
-673 QAEEKARAEKA
+673 DAEEKARAEKA

-695 EHPIQAKA
+695 EHPVQAA
-703 KDATNLVKQAVS
+703 VKDNTNLVKQAVS